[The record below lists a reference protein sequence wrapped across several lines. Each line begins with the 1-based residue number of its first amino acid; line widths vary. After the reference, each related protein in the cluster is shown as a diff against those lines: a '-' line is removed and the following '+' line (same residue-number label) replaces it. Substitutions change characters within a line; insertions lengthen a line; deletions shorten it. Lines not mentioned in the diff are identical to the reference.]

1 MSENRIHLNE
11 KRKVAVIAMGFF
23 FLAALLG
30 ALMRFMW
37 VEEIS
42 FIDYKHAMHAH
53 SHTALFGWAFIGLA
67 SSFVFFLFPEIPRK
81 NKFTLALKMFAIACA
96 GMFLA
101 FLYQGYGAISITLS
115 TLSILIIYYF
125 AFLFLKAARGLPN
138 SHSARFA
145 KWAVYWLL
153 LSTAGLWAIAPVGA
167 FLGKLHPL
175 YFSSIQFFLH
185 FQFNGW
191 ITYGILALL
200 LKHFEKEGS
209 PVVLP
214 RYTFLIL
221 QISLILTYAL
231 SITWSSPESILFY
244 LNSAGVL
251 LQIIAFWL
259 LFKGLYKLKSAGFDR
274 KNIATWLLKLGLF
287 SLVLKVLMQGA
298 VAVPY
303 IAEVSYTIRN
313 FVIGFIHLA
322 MLGSFSFVL
331 ISLWLHHGILPSA
344 KTARM
349 GFGILVAGFVL
360 TEALLFLQGILIWG
374 GAGFLP
380 GYYPILFAATL
391 LLPLALVLI
400 LTSTLNPSNNLKM
413 IRL

>member
-1 MSENRIHLNE
+1 MSETRTHLND
-11 KRKVAVIAMGFF
+11 KRKVAIIAMGFF
-23 FLAALLG
+23 FLAAALG

-42 FIDYKHAMHAH
+42 FIDYRNVMHAH

-67 SSFVFFLFPEIPRK
+67 SSFVFFLFPEIP
-81 NKFTLALKMFAIACA
+81 NKKKFALTLKMFAVACA

-101 FLYQGYGAISITLS
+101 FLYQGYGAISIALS

-125 AFLFLKAARGLPN
+125 AFLFLRAARGLPQAN
-138 SHSARFA
+138 STRFA

-167 FLGKLHPL
+167 ILGKLHPM
-175 YFSSIQFFLH
+175 YFASIQFFLH

-200 LKHFEKEGS
+200 LKRFEKEGS

-221 QISLILTYAL
+221 QVSLILTYAL
-231 SITWSSPESILFY
+231 SITWSSPESVLFY

-251 LQIIAFWL
+251 LQLIAFWL
-259 LFKGLYKLKSAGFDR
+259 LFKGFYKLKLAGFDR
-274 KNIATWLLKLGLF
+274 ENVATWLLKLGLF

-331 ISLWLHHGILPSA
+331 ISLWLHHDILPRA
-344 KTARM
+344 KTAKA

-360 TEALLFLQGILIWG
+360 TEALLFLQGIMLWG

-391 LLPLALVLI
+391 LLPLALLLI
-400 LTSTLNPSNNLKM
+400 LTSTLNPSNKLKM